1 MNRDGEKRTGNRKK
15 SRKEQKGEQDREQKR
30 TKQNKKV
37 TSQKLG
43 YQDFWRIANS
53 VLNKGKTVVFCI

>member
-1 MNRDGEKRTGNRKK
+1 MNREAEKRTGNRKK

-37 TSQKLG
+37 YHFPETWLSGLL
-43 YQDFWRIANS
+43 AN
-53 VLNKGKTVVFCI
+53 C